1 MKEGLLVI
9 DKEFLGTEK
18 VSRLFVKLAVP
29 SVVAQLVNLL
39 YNMVDRIYIG
49 HMENVGRLALTGV
62 GVCMPVILIVS
73 AFAAFV
79 GMGGAPQVSIF
90 MGKKDY
96 DSAERTMGSCFS
108 FLIIISLL
116 LTAVLYIF
124 GERLLMVFGAS
135 ENTIGYA
142 VDYMNIYILG
152 TIFVQL
158 ALGMNMFITCQG
170 FTKISMLSVI
180 IGAVLNIIL
189 DPVFIFL
196 FDMGVKGAALA
207 TIISQAVSAVWV
219 VGFLISKRS
228 GIRLK
233 KENLRIK
240 SSLLLPCL
248 ALGISPFIMQ
258 STESIINIC
267 FNASLLKYG
276 DDIAVGAMTVLSTI
290 MQFSMLP
297 LQGMAQG
304 AQPITSYNFGAGNPD
319 RVKQSFKLL
328 LITSLTFSMI
338 LWALLM
344 IMPDKFVLMFN
355 SEPELIS
362 YGSWAMRIYFAVSGI
377 FGIQI
382 ACQQTFIA
390 IGNAKTS
397 LFLAIF
403 RKIILLI
410 PLIYILPHFFE
421 NKAMA
426 VYMAEPVADV
436 IAVFTTSILFIR
448 YFGKTMREMKAAQNA
463 VEQ

>member
-18 VSRLFVKLAVP
+18 GSRLFVKLAVP

-304 AQPITSYNFGAGNPD
+304 AQPITSS
-319 RVKQSFKLL
+319 RL
-328 LITSLTFSMI
+328 
-338 LWALLM
+338 
-344 IMPDKFVLMFN
+344 N
-355 SEPELIS
+355 SCL
-362 YGSWAMRIYFAVSGI
+362 
-377 FGIQI
+377 
-382 ACQQTFIA
+382 
-390 IGNAKTS
+390 
-397 LFLAIF
+397 
-403 RKIILLI
+403 
-410 PLIYILPHFFE
+410 
-421 NKAMA
+421 
-426 VYMAEPVADV
+426 
-436 IAVFTTSILFIR
+436 
-448 YFGKTMREMKAAQNA
+448 
-463 VEQ
+463 